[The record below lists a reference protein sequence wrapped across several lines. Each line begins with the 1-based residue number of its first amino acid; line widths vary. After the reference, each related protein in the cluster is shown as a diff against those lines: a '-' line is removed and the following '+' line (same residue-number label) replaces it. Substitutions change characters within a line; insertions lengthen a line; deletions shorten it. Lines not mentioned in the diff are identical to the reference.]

1 MRYGRAFLGLLG
13 CLLCAGPA
21 SATVF
26 QLKPEWAGPC
36 QAAAT
41 VDVNLGNSPENFVKA
56 CNCQI
61 TGALP
66 PPQVVSQWAQ
76 QLRTDPRLRRVDV
89 ARSLEAAANKRL
101 PFVYSNPWANDPELP
116 PAGPKKTNHRDIGA
130 ITMFFFNCPGGVNCG
145 MDWASAH
152 VDGMQ
157 TPSNMLA
164 WNGQPGYY
172 DPKNPGFWTRELHDA
187 KAAGLD
193 FLLANVYGPDMQK
206 GQVQTLAQA
215 LAKESDPV
223 KVALMDDTWPWGEQ
237 WFGPYWQVKP
247 DLNDPTRAAAK
258 LYEAKWKP
266 FFTQVPRKN
275 WYLIQGRP
283 LIYFYNGGKLQPL
296 TLASATMRRMKD
308 HFKADFGVEPF
319 VAADVAYYN
328 DPDMK
333 RVADEK
339 FIWVPLDSTP
349 DNISWSNMKGVTLCH
364 AITRW
369 DAMGRDKPG
378 QIPGPQDRLH
388 KGPEILEKVL
398 AATQSADILVLGT
411 WNDLGEGTSLN
422 RAYDYYYLG
431 QWQAPDTYIQL
442 LRQAH
447 EQ

>member
-1 MRYGRAFLGLLG
+1 MRYGWALLGLLW
-13 CLLCAGPA
+13 AGSA

-26 QLKPEWAGPC
+26 QLKPEWTGPC
-36 QAAAT
+36 QAAAA
-41 VDVNLGNSPENFVKA
+41 VDVNLGHSPENFIKA

-61 TGALP
+61 VGTLP
-66 PPQVVSQWAQ
+66 SAQVVSQWAQ
-76 QLRTDPRLRRVDV
+76 RLRTDKRLRRVDV
-89 ARSLEAAANKRL
+89 VRSLMQANHKVL
-101 PFVYSNPWANDPELP
+101 PLAYSNPWVNDPELA

-157 TPSNMLA
+157 TASPLLA

-172 DPKNPGFWTRELHDA
+172 TPTNPGFWTRELRDA

-193 FLLANVYGPDMQK
+193 FILANVYGPDMQK

-215 LAKESDPV
+215 LAKEGDPV
-223 KVALMDDTWPWGEQ
+223 KVGLMDDTWPWGEQ
-237 WFGPYWQVKP
+237 WFGPYWQVRP

-266 FFTQVPRKN
+266 FFTQVPKKN

-296 TLASATMRRMKD
+296 TLSSATMRRMKD
-308 HFKADFGVEPF
+308 RFKADFGVEPF
-319 VAADVAYYN
+319 VAADTAYYN

-333 RVADEK
+333 RVADAR
-339 FIWVPLDSTP
+339 FIWTPLENTP
-349 DNISWSNMKGVTLCH
+349 DNISWSNMKGVTLAH

-369 DAMGRDKPG
+369 DAEGRDKPG
-378 QIPGPQDRLH
+378 QIPGPQDKIY
-388 KGPEILEKVL
+388 KGPELLQKVL
-398 AATQSADILVLGT
+398 ADTAKADILVLGT

-431 QWQAPDTYIQL
+431 QWQAPDTYIQI